1 MDNTQGDHESAG
13 YRLCL
18 KGHLDGLDGLTLT
31 HERDGTTTLYGVVD
45 QAALHGILR
54 KIRDTGIVLISVM
67 RVEPGQ
73 DDDAPTGA

>member
-1 MDNTQGDHESAG
+1 MDDSTHDLAG

-18 KGHLDGLDGLTLT
+18 QGHHDGFDGLSLTR
-31 HERDGTTTLYGVVD
+31 HSDGTTTLYGVVD
-45 QAALHGILR
+45 QAALHGVLR

-73 DDDAPTGA
+73 DIDASTGA